1 MKKALIIIFIML
13 FALSGCSQKNK
24 ISVGDSMSKTNN
36 NQTPFIS
43 LNLLNV
49 FQTNSTYTIVISEN
63 GKIQKKVE
71 FSSERKSENLQGLT
85 LVEIENISQY
95 LGKNIDELKAELGE
109 FHADVGS
116 GFYIPSYIT
125 KDAYL
130 ICFQLENDTVFE
142 VIKRDLLTNSVV
154 EQISK

>member
-1 MKKALIIIFIML
+1 MKKTLIIIFIVL

-24 ISVGDSMSKTNN
+24 ISIGDSMSKTNN

-43 LNLLNV
+43 LNSLNV

-116 GFYIPSYIT
+116 VFYIPSYIT

-142 VIKRDLLTNSVV
+142 VIKRDLLTTSLV